1 MGLLSH
7 SFKNAEGL
15 KVRDFSNNEDMT
27 TINEGAEILKDL
39 VKGGFL
45 QLDVLK
51 TTARLGKESEIALKM
66 LKNEGFRN

>member
-1 MGLLSH
+1 MS
-7 SFKNAEGL
+7 
-15 KVRDFSNNEDMT
+15 

-51 TTARLGKESEIALKM
+51 TTAKLGKESEVALKM
-66 LKNEGFRN
+66 LKQEGISN

>member
-1 MGLLSH
+1 M
-7 SFKNAEGL
+7 A
-15 KVRDFSNNEDMT
+15 

-51 TTARLGKESEIALKM
+51 TTAKLGKESEAALKM
-66 LKNEGFRN
+66 LKQEGISN